1 MSDFRLILEFLADT
15 IQEYLVMMNSMWYTQ
30 VIMYIVVLG
39 CVVSV
44 LVTLRR

>member
-1 MSDFRLILEFLADT
+1 MSQFLDILNFLAD
-15 IQEYLVMMNSMWYTQ
+15 IIRDYLAMMNSMWYTQ

-39 CVVSV
+39 IVVSV